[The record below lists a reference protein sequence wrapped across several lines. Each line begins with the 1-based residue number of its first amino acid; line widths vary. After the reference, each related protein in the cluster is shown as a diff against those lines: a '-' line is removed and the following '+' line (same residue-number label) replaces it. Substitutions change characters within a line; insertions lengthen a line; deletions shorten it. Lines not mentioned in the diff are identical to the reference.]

1 MEVPLRNLPKHQK
14 YAAQYKPN
22 DIFWGL
28 GVEHETYLEA
38 TPQRQVPVSFIMN
51 NRKPER
57 YSVNYYSNYIL
68 DSLNEAFTSLFPDLS
83 ATYDLPILLNS
94 HSFNCLDASGEHRT
108 TYERNPKPNPKFN
121 GEFLI
126 DTIRNHNSYL
136 NKEYEQSYIFDG
148 DTIEF
153 MTQRYYKATVDKVID
168 ELTQIETEF
177 ISNLNSTFQSLNILS
192 PYLPFQIQTKNHPF
206 ANHLTNLKN
215 PSMFNNGTMHVNITL
230 PTRLDASNQIADFDL
245 FVEQHKNFARVIQWI
260 EPLQAAFYGSP
271 DPFSTVD
278 SKFSATSQRLAVSRY
293 ICLGTYDT
301 ATMPLGKILQVPN
314 TYSWLKE
321 YHQESAYNSLSQI
334 GLDLNFYKHFNHG
347 LEIRYFDSVPIADLE
362 EILKSFVHLADFS
375 LQNPDL
381 PTNRHPIWEQVTKK
395 ILANGK
401 STPLTQEELE
411 FYWRLFK
418 INKKYELDESAEQ
431 LYNDIIFHL
440 KSIDG
445 ACCKYF
451 FGESQINFVKE
462 VESTSCWCSY
472 C

>member
-177 ISNLNSTFQSLNILS
+177 ISNLNSTFQSLRPTNIS
-192 PYLPFQIQTKNHPF
+192 KCSFDVRP
-206 ANHLTNLKN
+206 
-215 PSMFNNGTMHVNITL
+215 VNIFTL
-230 PTRLDASNQIADFDL
+230 YTAGGAS
-245 FVEQHKNFARVIQWI
+245 
-260 EPLQAAFYGSP
+260 
-271 DPFSTVD
+271 
-278 SKFSATSQRLAVSRY
+278 
-293 ICLGTYDT
+293 
-301 ATMPLGKILQVPN
+301 
-314 TYSWLKE
+314 
-321 YHQESAYNSLSQI
+321 
-334 GLDLNFYKHFNHG
+334 
-347 LEIRYFDSVPIADLE
+347 
-362 EILKSFVHLADFS
+362 
-375 LQNPDL
+375 
-381 PTNRHPIWEQVTKK
+381 
-395 ILANGK
+395 
-401 STPLTQEELE
+401 
-411 FYWRLFK
+411 
-418 INKKYELDESAEQ
+418 
-431 LYNDIIFHL
+431 
-440 KSIDG
+440 
-445 ACCKYF
+445 
-451 FGESQINFVKE
+451 
-462 VESTSCWCSY
+462 
-472 C
+472 